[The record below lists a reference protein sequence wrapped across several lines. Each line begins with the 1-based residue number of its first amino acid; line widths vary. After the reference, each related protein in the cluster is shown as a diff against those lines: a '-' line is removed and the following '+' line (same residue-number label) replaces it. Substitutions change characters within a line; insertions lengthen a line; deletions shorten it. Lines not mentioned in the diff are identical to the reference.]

1 MSLNVQFSSAKMNS
15 LAFVKRGTVIEAEKP
30 IAAQIRMMTL
40 SDGSPYETLHSYVS
54 VAVAPFFKVF
64 HFILVV

>member
-15 LAFVKRGTVIEAEKP
+15 LAFVKRGAVIEAEKP
-30 IAAQIRMMTL
+30 IGAQTRMMTL

-64 HFILVV
+64 SS